1 MAASESSRGT
11 ESPGRHPDTGVA
23 ANLLLGV
30 WLRSLTDL
38 QRLEAAL
45 TRRVGQLRVLDRSIG
60 LRTVKRMGR
69 LLDDAGRAVGHVP
82 VDPWASPH

>member
-1 MAASESSRGT
+1 MGLGPARQ
-11 ESPGRHPDTGVA
+11 RA

-45 TRRVGQLRVLDRSIG
+45 TPQPQVLDRSIG
-60 LRTVKRMGR
+60 QRTVKRMGR
-69 LLDDAGRAVGHVP
+69 LLDDAGRAAGHVP
-82 VDPWASPH
+82 VDPWAPPAD